1 MKKTLLFA
9 IAALLSISVFSQR
22 YFTRSGEI
30 VFYSST
36 PVEDIEAINKTVAS
50 VFDAKS
56 GKIEFAVTLKSF
68 VFEKALMQE
77 HFNENYVE
85 SDTYPKATLKGDI
98 QNISELNFAK
108 DGNYPVKIAGKL
120 TMHGVTK
127 DVAADG
133 NFAVKGNTVL
143 GTAKFMI
150 NPEDYNIKIPS
161 VVRNKIAEEIEV
173 TVTMNYELM
182 KK

>member
-77 HFNENYVE
+77 HFYENYVVCV
-85 SDTYPKATLKGDI
+85 TYAKATLKGDI
-98 QNISELNFAK
+98 ENISELNFA
-108 DGNYPVKIAGKL
+108 
-120 TMHGVTK
+120 
-127 DVAADG
+127 
-133 NFAVKGNTVL
+133 
-143 GTAKFMI
+143 
-150 NPEDYNIKIPS
+150 
-161 VVRNKIAEEIEV
+161 
-173 TVTMNYELM
+173 
-182 KK
+182 